1 LLKAASRTA
10 SFESFKVRMLN
21 ASSTMV
27 VGLVKAAKRRGD
39 GAGNGTGGSVET
51 AVTRRGDDGGNGTDA
66 IRAGRVPMG
75 SGLRARFMRC
85 GERAGIAALSPL
97 VLTIVMETSSRQ
109 EPG

>member
-10 SFESFKVRMLN
+10 SFESFKVRILN

-27 VGLVKAAKRRGD
+27 VGFVKAAKRRGD
-39 GAGNGTGGSVET
+39 GAGNGTGSVAK
-51 AVTRRGDDGGNGTDA
+51 AVTRRGDDGGHGTDA

-97 VLTIVMETSSRQ
+97 VLTIVVETSSRQ